1 MEYVVGDTTLL
12 RVTCEEDGEPID
24 LSSSNLTAYLR
35 WSLNGAA
42 SGTPAEM
49 IEVGGGSGGI
59 VERRWLIADLSAPG
73 LVEFEVYIVDN
84 RGDGDAS
91 NDYTFTSQT
100 ITRDIREKL

>member
-12 RVTCEEDGEPID
+12 KITCEEDGEVID

-42 SGTPAEM
+42 SGAAAEM
-49 IEVGGGSGGI
+49 DEVGDGSDGI
-59 VERRWLIADLSAPG
+59 VQRRWLIADLSAPG

-84 RGDGDAS
+84 RGDVDPA